1 MADETEQQL
10 REKIASQMAS
20 IANLAP
26 LRSIV
31 DETGLSSPETKAWAQ
46 LIKELSDNEEQL
58 ELLLES
64 KRVAAVVRL
73 QDELRPPLDSEDCPI
88 CLETIKHVNATKIR
102 RFYCCGGFTC
112 KQCCDEHEAKYS
124 AEGFDEMYRGK
135 CPLCRA
141 KIPREG
147 DSKEIGTKLL
157 KHANKGRAWAQMKLG
172 SWYSTGTNGFALD
185 RQKGLQLLEQAA
197 DQRYPDA
204 LFMMALAYSGEI
216 LERDESKYMYYL
228 KEAAD
233 LGQQGAQKE
242 LATAYNRQNNEE
254 EKTIHYATL
263 AASQNMSAA
272 CGMLGHLFM
281 RAECGL
287 TESLI
292 LAKHYSEKYFED
304 AVEGDPCTPVSAF
317 NLSLALFHLSFKR
330 YEGILEIP
338 GHSPIP
344 KSLFWARRALEGDL
358 PVETNDS
365 VIKFISM
372 VENEAK
378 SHCTNCRK
386 EAGCSSFKRCV
397 RCLGAWY
404 CGKECQVQHWK
415 AGHKLDCIKRK

>member
-1 MADETEQQL
+1 
-10 REKIASQMAS
+10 
-20 IANLAP
+20 
-26 LRSIV
+26 
-31 DETGLSSPETKAWAQ
+31 
-46 LIKELSDNEEQL
+46 
-58 ELLLES
+58 
-64 KRVAAVVRL
+64 
-73 QDELRPPLDSEDCPI
+73 
-88 CLETIKHVNATKIR
+88 
-102 RFYCCGGFTC
+102 
-112 KQCCDEHEAKYS
+112 
-124 AEGFDEMYRGK
+124 MYRNK
-135 CPLCRA
+135 CPLCREQMP
-141 KIPREG
+141 IEG
-147 DSKEIGTKLL
+147 DYKEIGTMIL
-157 KHANKGRAWAQMKLG
+157 KHANKGRAWAQMQLG
-172 SWYSTGTNGFALD
+172 TWYLRGMNGFALD
-185 RQKGLQLLEQAA
+185 KQKGLQLLEQAA
-197 DQRYPDA
+197 DQRDPDA
-204 LFMMALAYSGEI
+204 LFMMALAYSGEM

-254 EKTIHYATL
+254 EKILHYATL
-263 AASQNMSAA
+263 AASQSMSAA

-304 AVEGDPCTPVSAF
+304 TVEGDPCTPVSAF

-330 YEGILEIP
+330 YEGIMEIP

-344 KSLFWARRALEGDL
+344 KSLFWARRALKVD
-358 PVETNDS
+358 PTNDF

-386 EAGCSSFKRCV
+386 KVGCSSLKRCV

-415 AGHKLDCIKRK
+415 NGHKFDCIKSK